1 MNSSRMPSL
10 TKKART
16 AILLTITALLA
27 AGCSDAPSP
36 GSPAAAV
43 KERRDNYRR
52 IGDAYKQI
60 KETIESGAPDAAMV
74 QRNTALIRNVAA
86 LQPALFPAGSGQGS
100 GATTRARDAV
110 WSEPA
115 LFAQRQR
122 DFLAAADALLAS
134 GPETLSVRYEA
145 LTQAC
150 LDCHQ
155 DFRER
160 R

>member
-1 MNSSRMPSL
+1 MKTSHQSPG
-10 TKKART
+10 TRT
-16 AILLTITALLA
+16 HTVILLMLTVLLA
-27 AGCSDAPSP
+27 PACSDDPSP

-52 IGDAYKQI
+52 IGEAYKQI
-60 KETIESGAPDAAMV
+60 KETIESGAPDAALV
-74 QRNTALIRNVAA
+74 HRNTALIRNVAA

-115 LFAQRQR
+115 MFAQRQR

>member
-1 MNSSRMPSL
+1 MPSGL
-10 TKKART
+10 KRRIATGMA
-16 AILLTITALLA
+16 LSALLGT
-27 AGCSDAPSP
+27 GCSDGLSP
-36 GSPAAAV
+36 ESASAAVV

-60 KETIESGAPDAAMV
+60 KETIESGSPDATLV
-74 QRNTALIRNVAA
+74 TRNTRIIRDTGSV
-86 LQPALFPAGSGQGS
+86 QPALFPAGSGQGS
-100 GATTRARDAV
+100 GAKTRARDAV

-115 LFAQRQR
+115 LFARRQS
-122 DFLAAADALLAS
+122 DFIAAADALLSA
-134 GPETLSVRYEA
+134 GPGELSQRYEA

>member
-1 MNSSRMPSL
+1 
-10 TKKART
+10 
-16 AILLTITALLA
+16 
-27 AGCSDAPSP
+27 
-36 GSPAAAV
+36 
-43 KERRDNYRR
+43 
-52 IGDAYKQI
+52 
-60 KETIESGAPDAAMV
+60 
-74 QRNTALIRNVAA
+74 
-86 LQPALFPAGSGQGS
+86 
-100 GATTRARDAV
+100 V

-122 DFLAAADALLAS
+122 DFIAAADALLAS
-134 GPETLSVRYEA
+134 GPETLSVRHEA

>member
-16 AILLTITALLA
+16 AIVLTITALLA
-27 AGCSDAPSP
+27 TGCSDDPSP

-74 QRNTALIRNVAA
+74 QRNTTLIRNVAA

-122 DFLAAADALLAS
+122 DFIAAADALLAS
-134 GPETLSVRYEA
+134 GPETLSVRHEA